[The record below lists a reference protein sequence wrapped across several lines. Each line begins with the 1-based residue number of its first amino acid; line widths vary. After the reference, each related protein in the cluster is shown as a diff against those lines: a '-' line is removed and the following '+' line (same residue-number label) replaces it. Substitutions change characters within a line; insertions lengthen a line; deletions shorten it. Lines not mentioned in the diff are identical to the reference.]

1 MSHSGDFSE
10 ACFSP
15 CASRLRHER
24 PRGVPEEHGG
34 RELQTTLAAP
44 WWQRS
49 PCLLSAGPCCRAR
62 SILVS
67 LGSPAAKSEFVSSG
81 AARQL
86 LEMGP
91 LVQSIA
97 SRTVCVCVSESQNSA
112 VAEAMRFTPPRPRM
126 STSQAGL
133 LPLQG
138 SGAAAHFVQAPG
150 CRAAWSSSP
159 W

>member
-1 MSHSGDFSE
+1 M
-10 ACFSP
+10 
-15 CASRLRHER
+15 
-24 PRGVPEEHGG
+24 
-34 RELQTTLAAP
+34 
-44 WWQRS
+44 
-49 PCLLSAGPCCRAR
+49 
-62 SILVS
+62 S

-86 LEMGP
+86 LEKGP

-97 SRTVCVCVSESQNSA
+97 SRTVCMCVCVSESQNSA